1 MPRLALLVAAIAV
14 FLTGAAC
21 TSSSAAEPIDATAC
35 PAGTQ
40 RVIEYRLFM
49 GRNSG
54 GEEVVDDQTWDV
66 FVRDIVTPKFP
77 AGLTVLD
84 GHGQWQDASGVVD
97 RERSKVLV
105 ILAQDDDEAPQR
117 IAEVARAYK
126 GLFNQFA
133 VLVTSEWTCASFW

>member
-1 MPRLALLVAAIAV
+1 MSRLAILFAAIAV
-14 FLTGAAC
+14 SLIGAAC
-21 TSSSAAEPIDATAC
+21 SSSDAGEAIDATTC
-35 PAGTQ
+35 PEGTQ
-40 RVIEYRLFM
+40 RVVEYRLFM

-84 GHGQWQDASGVVD
+84 GHGQWQDASGVVE

-105 ILAQDDDEAPQR
+105 ILAQDDEETPGKV
-117 IAEVARAYK
+117 AEVARAYK
-126 GLFNQFA
+126 DLFNQYA

>member
-1 MPRLALLVAAIAV
+1 MPRLAILFAAVAVSLI
-14 FLTGAAC
+14 GAAC
-21 TSSSAAEPIDATAC
+21 SSSDAAGPIDATVC
-35 PAGTQ
+35 PEGTQ
-40 RVIEYRLFM
+40 RVVEYRLFM

-54 GEEVVDDQTWDV
+54 GEEVVDDPTWDV

-84 GHGQWQDASGVVD
+84 GHGQWQDASGVVE

-105 ILAQDDDEAPQR
+105 ILAQDDGETPGKV
-117 IAEVARAYK
+117 AEVAQAYK
-126 GLFNQFA
+126 GLFDQYA